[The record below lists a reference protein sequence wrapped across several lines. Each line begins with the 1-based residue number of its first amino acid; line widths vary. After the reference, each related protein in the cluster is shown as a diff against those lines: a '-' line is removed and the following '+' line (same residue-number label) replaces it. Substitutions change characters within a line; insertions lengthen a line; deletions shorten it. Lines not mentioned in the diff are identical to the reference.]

1 LGGGG
6 WVDISMSTNGHLKNE
21 CNFSHDTRI
30 LINDMHTMVA
40 GISEAQ
46 KSMAVSAGIMATTN
60 AKAETRYEKLE
71 NMLEGANERASGKG
85 QMPISSHLIIVATI
99 LLSMLLV
106 ISYTTKQTVEGTI
119 NSLKIGTAQ
128 K

>member
-1 LGGGG
+1 
-6 WVDISMSTNGHLKNE
+6 
-21 CNFSHDTRI
+21 
-30 LINDMHTMVA
+30 MVA
-40 GISEAQ
+40 GIADSQ
-46 KSMAVSAGIMATTN
+46 KSMAISAGIMANTN
-60 AKAETRYEKLE
+60 AKAEARYEKLE
-71 NMLEGANERASGKG
+71 VMLQDANQRASGKN

-119 NSLKIGTAQ
+119 NSLKITQG